1 MSERPLWADQRR
13 DVLISR
19 GLTEATWWEEWR
31 RLWHGH
37 AFDLDDHDQAVQAFK
52 PRLAASEAAAV
63 EEAEELMRKHA
74 GVVVWRRDN
83 DPVVGEEGEPE
94 VVFTVGRVGDFD

>member
-1 MSERPLWADQRR
+1 MPGTFTTVYIA
-13 DVLISR
+13 
-19 GLTEATWWEEWR
+19 
-31 RLWHGH
+31 
-37 AFDLDDHDQAVQAFK
+37 AFDVDDHDQAVQAFS
-52 PRLAASEAAAV
+52 PRIAANEAAAIV
-63 EEAEELMRKHA
+63 DAKDLAGRHA